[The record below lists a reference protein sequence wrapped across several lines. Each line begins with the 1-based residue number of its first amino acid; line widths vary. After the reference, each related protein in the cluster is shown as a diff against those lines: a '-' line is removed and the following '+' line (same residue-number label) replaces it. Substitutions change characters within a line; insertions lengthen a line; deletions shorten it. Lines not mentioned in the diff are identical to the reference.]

1 MAEKKERKK
10 IPVAV
15 QVIMPFF
22 VTVLCSAAIILAML
36 GPSEK
41 IKTWYK
47 VAFMDENKTIPQSDG
62 IAGLNIVET
71 DIDTDYSGEIS
82 SEGIPV
88 LSEYGSQC
96 AVLECRA
103 LNMYVPVYWGLGS
116 ELLEKGAVNS
126 PASAIIGASG
136 NTVISA
142 HVNTFFSNLSDIK
155 ENDEVILYTDYGR
168 FTYKVRDLI
177 SFKSTDKKYL
187 KMTEEDVL
195 TLYTCEMNLLAES
208 DIRVG
213 AVCTLEKKEFY
224 KNAKEAD

>member
-10 IPVAV
+10 IPAAV
-15 QVIMPFF
+15 QIIMPFF
-22 VTVLCSAAIILAML
+22 VTVLCSAAIVLAML

-71 DIDTDYSGEIS
+71 DIDTDYRGETV
-82 SEGIPV
+82 SEGSPV

-96 AVLECRA
+96 AVLECKA

-126 PASAIIGASG
+126 PASAIIGAKG

-177 SFKSTDKKYL
+177 SFKSSDKKYL

-195 TLYTCEMNLLAES
+195 TLYTCEMNLLSES

-224 KNAKEAD
+224 KNAKEAE